1 MTATPALTSTFGTTD
16 TTNDVDA
23 PALVASKSRSASTVC
38 HASMNVNGE
47 LSPSAYLMAVPTP
60 PPPPPAIAI
69 STLLVPAL

>member
-1 MTATPALTSTFGTTD
+1 MPLDISTFGTTD

-23 PALVASKSRSASTVC
+23 PALVASKSKFSSTVC
-38 HASMNVNGE
+38 HASTKLNGE
-47 LSPSAYLMAVPTP
+47 LSPSEYLIAVPRP